1 MYKCYYICWNE
12 INTTEEQ
19 MRSKC
24 QWLRTAQIGP
34 TRKLFGEG
42 AYPAWPTD
50 KPFPL
55 TPLEA
60 WYVMQGWEVK
70 PAAGLTFDQF
80 NELPGKIEGG
90 DGWVCLWQS

>member
-1 MYKCYYICWNE
+1 MPV
-12 INTTEEQ
+12 
-19 MRSKC
+19 
-24 QWLRTAQIGP
+24 AQDSADRPHPGVVRRRVYP
-34 TRKLFGEG
+34 T
-42 AYPAWPTD
+42 WPTD